1 VKIGITSAAAGG
13 TESLDGLVEAA
24 RSAEAQGFP
33 SFWSPNIFG
42 LEAISALAIAA
53 RETQRIELGTA
64 VVPTYPRHPFA
75 MAQQALTAAAAAGGR
90 FTLGIGLSHKIVIED
105 MFGLSYE
112 HPARHMREYLEV
124 LTPLLRGEPAKF
136 EGEEYRVNASLA
148 VAGAGTVP
156 LVVAALGP
164 VMLGLAGRFA
174 DGTITWMT
182 GTRTLETHIGPVI
195 RSAAQK
201 AGRPEPRVIAGLP
214 VTLTNDAEAA
224 REKMDQTYAVYGT
237 LPSYRAMLDREG
249 VEGPGGVALLGDE
262 SALRG
267 QIRDL
272 EAAGVTDF
280 QAAPTEIEP
289 GSSQRT
295 VEFLASLQA

>member
-1 VKIGITSAAAGG
+1 VKIGITFAGAGG
-13 TESLDGLVEAA
+13 SESLDRLVEGA

-33 SFWSPNIFG
+33 SFWTPNIFG

-53 RETQRIELGTA
+53 RETRSIELGTA
-64 VVPTYPRHPFA
+64 VVPTYPRHPVA

-112 HPARHMREYLEV
+112 RPARHMREYLEV

-136 EGEEYRVNASLA
+136 EGEHYRVNAGLS

-182 GTRTLETHIGPVI
+182 GTSTLETYIVPVI
-195 RSAAQK
+195 RAAAQK
-201 AGRPEPRVIAGLP
+201 AGRPEPRIVAGLP
-214 VTLTNDAEAA
+214 MTLTSDVDSA
-224 REKMDQTYAVYGT
+224 REKMDQTYAIYGT

-262 SALRG
+262 SALRA
-267 QIRDL
+267 QIRRL
-272 EAAGVTDF
+272 EEAGVTDF
-280 QAAPTEIEP
+280 QAAPTEIEA

-295 VEFLASLQA
+295 VDFLASLQS